1 MPTPDPTP
9 LLPIDG
15 WVGTRELPGYRAG
28 RIVVRLDHLP
38 QVDAEHLYFDL
49 LLLDPSGR
57 TADNHSGPC
66 HAMRC
71 EPALEERSAFVRVV
85 AELLRHAEDDFN
97 GLTALRHALSY
108 IREHGV
114 GVGRLMAA
122 AQLLDRAC
130 SEDSVIASLDH
141 MLRLSVGESEAREV
155 LVDAVQRQAGGQMS
169 LDYGSLAHRAPAPP
183 DSSEFEALA
192 LRPLVAYVVRT
203 VGKTR
208 ARDYLRAVTDFELL
222 PQPGM
227 FEL

>member
-1 MPTPDPTP
+1 MVTKLSLPPVPT
-9 LLPIDG
+9 DG

-38 QVDAEHLYFDL
+38 QVDADHLYFDL
-49 LLLDPSGR
+49 LLLDPLGR

-66 HAMRC
+66 HAMPC

-85 AELLRHAEDDFN
+85 AELLRHAEDEFK
-97 GLTALRHALSY
+97 GLTALGHALSY
-108 IREHGV
+108 IRQHGV

-130 SEDSVIASLDH
+130 SEASVVASLEH
-141 MLRLSVGESEAREV
+141 MLRLSVGEHEAREV
-155 LVDAVQRQAGGQMS
+155 IAGAVQRTVTDQMP
-169 LDYGSLAHRAPAPP
+169 LDYDTQAHLLSHEL
-183 DSSEFEALA
+183 DVLE